1 MKKIIAF
8 LMVLVMSV
16 SFFACS
22 NGNGDDDS
30 ADTTAAPIDVDVDF
44 DNNIFAINGKA
55 EKVADYTE
63 IENDFVSNFSK
74 DSVVIYNSQDLTAE
88 ILENRAGTGKTVV
101 ERVIGMVTNEDR
113 KGDGVVLNTTNTE
126 YNYISY
132 MDVDFETRN
141 GTIILTYLV
150 FNPNS
155 NYIDDVIERYDFLLD
170 RQYEY

>member
-1 MKKIIAF
+1 
-8 LMVLVMSV
+8 MVLVMSV

-101 ERVIGMVTNEDR
+101 FTGGCGNLGKVMV
-113 KGDGVVLNTTNTE
+113 
-126 YNYISY
+126 
-132 MDVDFETRN
+132 
-141 GTIILTYLV
+141 
-150 FNPNS
+150 
-155 NYIDDVIERYDFLLD
+155 
-170 RQYEY
+170 